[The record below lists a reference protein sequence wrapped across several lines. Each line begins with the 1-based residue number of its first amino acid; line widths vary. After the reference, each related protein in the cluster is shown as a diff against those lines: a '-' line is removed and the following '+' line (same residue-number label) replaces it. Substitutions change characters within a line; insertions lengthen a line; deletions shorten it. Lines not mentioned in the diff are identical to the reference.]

1 MDLKTF
7 PFQIQEVDATMYIR
21 HSQRE
26 QALALNEKERYLV
39 LARGTKTRPIDIE
52 GVYKA
57 SKVYQVTLTEKDIPV
72 LKSIADKKYFDL
84 SAIADT
90 YFKTSFFVFKD
101 EDTVLL
107 GYKDFPVTFKIALVN
122 DFIKCEMNKKEE
134 QILEKINEENA
145 NLKMVELTVKT
156 NILNMFKAKN
166 IGVVQY
172 VDTIQAKS
180 VEAYNKLIDTALEY
194 YFNSIVKELGCTIKI
209 AAVNKGKQHCRHTYD
224 ALFRLKDIE
233 LNLEQ
238 HINSQTK
245 GD

>member
-26 QALALNEKERYLV
+26 QALALNEKERYLA
-39 LARGTKTRPIDIE
+39 LARGTKTRPTDIE

-72 LKSIADKKYFDL
+72 LKSIAGVNKYFDL
-84 SAIADT
+84 SVIADT
-90 YFKTSFFVFKD
+90 YFKTSFFVFRD

-107 GYKDFPVTFKIALVN
+107 GYKDFPVTFEITLVN
-122 DFIKCEMNKKEE
+122 DLVKCKTNKKEE
-134 QILEKINEENA
+134 QILKKINEENA

-156 NILNMFKAKN
+156 NILNMLKAKN
-166 IGVVQY
+166 IDVVQY
-172 VDTIQAKS
+172 ADIIQAKS

-238 HINSQTK
+238 HIK
-245 GD
+245 

>member
-26 QALALNEKERYLV
+26 QALALNEKGRYLV

-72 LKSIADKKYFDL
+72 LKSIAGVNKYFDL
-84 SAIADT
+84 SVITDT
-90 YFKTSFFVFKD
+90 YFKTSSFAFRD

-107 GYKDFPVTFKIALVN
+107 GYKDFPVTFEIALVN
-122 DFIKCEMNKKEE
+122 DFVKCKTNKKEE
-134 QILEKINEENA
+134 QILKKINEENA

-156 NILNMFKAKN
+156 NILNMLKAKN
-166 IGVVQY
+166 IDVVQY

-238 HINSQTK
+238 HIK
-245 GD
+245 